1 MNIPRWHQVM
11 HGSIETDI
19 KQFFE
24 IDKITQTTGH
34 TWRLRSIVPRLD
46 SKFCFL
52 FIQGHKCLESISRD
66 NRLISVNK
74 NFRARLAGIIR

>member
-1 MNIPRWHQVM
+1 MICNVGIALAEKYYEYSIPRWYQVM

-52 FIQGHKCLESISRD
+52 FIQGHKCLES
-66 NRLISVNK
+66 N
-74 NFRARLAGIIR
+74 